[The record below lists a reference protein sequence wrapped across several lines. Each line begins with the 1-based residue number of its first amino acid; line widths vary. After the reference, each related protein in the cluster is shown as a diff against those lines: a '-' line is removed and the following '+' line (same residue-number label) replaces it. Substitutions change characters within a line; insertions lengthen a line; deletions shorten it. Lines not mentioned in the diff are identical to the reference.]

1 MLKNILNLEGA
12 TILKKEEQKSI
23 NGGKEYTCSRVKSHE
38 FLYSP
43 EGQAVA
49 EKCIWECSDGIDRAG
64 GCPLTEL

>member
-23 NGGKEYTCSRVKSHE
+23 NGGKEAPCRLTADHK

-43 EGQAVA
+43 EGQVVA
-49 EKCIWECSDGIDRAG
+49 EACGWQCGDQFRWG
-64 GCPLTEL
+64 GCPL

>member
-23 NGGKEYTCSRVKSHE
+23 NGGKDYTCSKVIEHK
-38 FLYSP
+38 FLTSP
-43 EGQAVA
+43 EGQVVA
-49 EKCIWECSDGIDRAG
+49 ETCKWLCSDGVDRWG